1 MNPAVRMLVGPKGL
15 PESVVNVLVE
25 NLKQGY
31 EGEIKE
37 SVSNIDEEPAL
48 LTGADLDAFL
58 KEDFAMRE
66 AMLKK

>member
-1 MNPAVRMLVGPKGL
+1 MGPKGL